1 MKHYLTTNR
10 ELSNVPYI
18 KFLLFFLLLFQGIP
32 GVPQVSQGKTPAKN
46 PFELII
52 SGSIKSENGEP
63 VTGATIN
70 LKGTNTTV
78 LSDDNGNFS
87 ITIPDKGGTL
97 VVTAVGFEETELS
110 VSSSNT
116 NPVIILAIKAAIG
129 EEVVVVGYNSQK
141 RNKITGAV
149 STVSGNEIRKMP
161 VTNNLQSLAGRVP
174 GLISLNSSGRPGV
187 GSSVSIRGASSYNNA
202 PALYVIDGVIRNSD
216 NFAQL
221 DPSEIESI
229 SVLKDAGSAAIYG
242 VRAANGVIVVTT
254 KRGKLGKPE
263 FSLTSSVSFDRPTVY
278 PNVLNAYDFAILKN
292 EAAVNMGL
300 GPFAKYTPE
309 QIEGFRNGTIPS
321 TDWQDVVFDK
331 YALTQ
336 QHNFSINGGTD
347 AIRYFFTVGY
357 TNQNGIYDNVGYE
370 RFNVRGN
377 TDIKINKTLTAA
389 INVEGRVS
397 KYSAPNVADP
407 VLFQAATGIQPDWI
421 AYYEDGLP
429 AFNAAGVHPGE
440 VTKKSGYNNQDQN
453 LFIGQ
458 FSLTQKLN
466 FIKGL
471 SAKGNI
477 NLYREYGYSKTFTKQ
492 FEVYTKDANDNITN
506 ITRLGTK
513 TSVGEGFSRGNS
525 YTLNLS
531 LNYDRVFG
539 DHTVT
544 GMLLYEQYEASFNN
558 FNGGRTNFPF
568 ASVDQLFAGA
578 NDDER
583 TINGSA
589 GNDGRLGYVGMLN
602 YDYKSKYLFGASFRQ
617 DGSFRFAPGKRW
629 GFFPSVSAGW
639 VISEEN
645 FLNNS
650 NTVDNLKL
658 RASYGI
664 LGNDIVGGF
673 QYKSSYSIS
682 GDYFFNESPV
692 KYLVP
697 GVLPN
702 PNLTWESTATTNIGV
717 DGSFFNNL
725 LGISVDVFQK
735 NTKDIYATR
744 NNQFPGVFGAI
755 LPAQNYGKVDVRGF
769 EVVLSHKHKIGNV
782 SYGINGNFSF
792 SRNKVRLIDYNLN
805 TEPWNNPIG
814 KPISYTTGFVALGL
828 FQSDEEAAVAPR
840 LPGTSP
846 KAGDINYSDLNKDG
860 VIDGR
865 DITILSYGGATP
877 EIMYGMNFDFSWKG
891 FDANIFFQGVGN
903 RKVMYTEYTRNML
916 LNGNSY
922 DYFLDRWTPE
932 NTDAKFPR
940 AWEGRNPVNNINSSF
955 WFRSANFLRV
965 KNVQL
970 AYTLPKPF
978 VNRLHLSNF
987 RVFVNAVNLAV
998 FSKQKDFDPEYP
1010 GGDGFYY
1017 PQNKSLIVGANI
1029 SF

>member
-1 MKHYLTTNR
+1 MKLPFVTTGSQR
-10 ELSNVPYI
+10 CAILW
-18 KFLLFFLLLFQGIP
+18 KTALLLLLLFQGIP
-32 GVPQVSQGKTPAKN
+32 PLLIKATANDYTSPPADIIINGQVTA
-46 PFELII
+46 
-52 SGSIKSENGEP
+52 ENGEAITSAT
-63 VTGATIN
+63 VT
-70 LKGTNTTV
+70 LKGGNKTV
-78 LSDDNGNFS
+78 LTDENGRFS
-87 ITIPDKGGTL
+87 IPIPESGGNLL
-97 VVTAVGFEETELS
+97 VSAVGYEEIEVAATKENSLLRI
-110 VSSSNT
+110 VMK
-116 NPVIILAIKAAIG
+116 IKPKIG
-129 EEVVVVGYNSQK
+129 EEVVVVGYNTQK

-174 GLISLNSSGRPGV
+174 GLISLNSTGRPGA
-187 GSSVSIRGASSYNNA
+187 GSSVSIRGTSSYNNA

-221 DPSEIESI
+221 DPAEIESI

-254 KRGKLGKPE
+254 RRGKLGKPE
-263 FSLTSSVSFDRPTVY
+263 FSLSSSVSFDRPTIY
-278 PNVLNAYDFAILKN
+278 PNVLNAYDFAVLKN

-300 GPFAKYTPE
+300 GPFAKYTQE
-309 QIEGFRNGTIPS
+309 QIEGFRNGTIKS
-321 TDWQDVVFDK
+321 TDWQDVSFDK
-331 YALTQ
+331 YAITQ
-336 QHNFSINGGTD
+336 QHNLSTSGGTD
-347 AIRYFFTVGY
+347 AIRYFFSVGY
-357 TNQNGIYDNVGYE
+357 TNQNGIYDNLGYE
-370 RFNVRGN
+370 RYNIRGN
-377 TDIKINKTLTAA
+377 TDIKINKTLSAS
-389 INVEGRVS
+389 INIEGRVS
-397 KYSAPNVADP
+397 KFSAPNVADAT
-407 VLFQAATGIQPDWI
+407 LFQAATGIQPDWI

-440 VTKKSGYNNQDQN
+440 VTKKSGYNRQDQN

-458 FSLTQKLN
+458 FALTQQLK
-466 FIKGL
+466 FVRGL

-477 NLYREYGYSKTFTKQ
+477 QLYRDYSYSKTFNQQ
-492 FEVYTKDANDNITN
+492 FDVYTKDANGNITN
-506 ITRLGTK
+506 ITKLGTK
-513 TSVGEGFSRGNS
+513 TTLGEGFARGNS

-531 LNYDRVFG
+531 LNYDRVLG
-539 DHTVT
+539 NHSVS
-544 GMLLYEQYEASFNN
+544 GMLLYEQYEANTNSFS
-558 FNGGRTNFPF
+558 GGRTNFPF

-602 YDYKSKYLFGASFRQ
+602 YDYKSKYLLGVSFRR

-639 VISEEN
+639 VLSEEN
-645 FLNNS
+645 FLQNS
-650 NTVDNLKL
+650 SIVDNLKL

-717 DGSFFNNL
+717 DASLFNNML
-725 LGISVDVFQK
+725 AITFDVFQK
-735 NTKDIYATR
+735 NTRDIYATR
-744 NNQFPGVFGAI
+744 INQYPGVYGAV

-769 EVVLSHKHKIGNV
+769 ELVLAHKNKIGAIQYGV
-782 SYGINGNFSF
+782 SGNFSF

-828 FQSDEEAAVAPR
+828 FQTDEEAATAPR
-840 LPGTSP
+840 LPGTNP
-846 KAGDINYSDLNKDG
+846 KAGDISYSDLNNDG

-865 DITILSYGGATP
+865 DITILSYGGAIP
-877 EIMYGMNFDFSWKG
+877 EIMYGMNFDLSWKG
-891 FDANIFFQGVGN
+891 FDANVFFQGVGN

-922 DYFLDRWTPE
+922 EYFLDRWTPD
-932 NTDAKFPR
+932 NKDAAFPR

-970 AYTLPKPF
+970 AYNLPKSL
-978 VNRLHLSNF
+978 VNKFNLTNF

-1017 PQNKSLIVGANI
+1017 PQNKSFIIGANL